1 MWIRRM
7 AALLLCAALCLTA
20 TGCQTDSPYD
30 KNFRLPLSGEP
41 KQLDPQVCADDASRT
56 VVLALFEGLTRLDD
70 VGTPVAGVA
79 TKWEISDD
87 GLTYTFTLGDS
98 RWSDGTPVTAA
109 DFVYGIR
116 RAADPATRSPLAH
129 LTKGIV
135 NAVAIIKGKK
145 SPDTLG
151 VTALDDGRLEIRLTA
166 PDTQFLYNL
175 SFPPFM
181 PCQEAFFVGTGARY
195 GMEAEYVLSNG
206 AFSIST
212 WSHNESVLLI
222 RNEHYPRQAEIYPAK
237 VRLVINA
244 QGSMPD
250 LLANGTLDAGE
261 LTPDEVIK
269 AKKSGAQVVSLCDTV
284 EYLWFN
290 TTLPALSN
298 ATIRGALRD
307 GVEWDGLLRLL
318 DSAGSVQAEGFVPA
332 DAVLSGKTVY
342 RTPQN
347 AVTFVCG
354 GEDAAQRLDEG
365 LKAAGVSAMPTMTV
379 LCEDNTYAI
388 ERTQHIIQSW
398 QKHLGLYFHLEPLSA
413 SALRQRVTSGD
424 YQIALW
430 ACSPPGSTAMQA
442 LSMFGSQSAAN
453 AAGFADAAFDKALQK
468 AVATD
473 RASVTALETR
483 LLVACP
489 AVPIAFVRSYYG
501 VAAGVSGVVIHP
513 FDGGVFGVRYNFTRA
528 LKVEE

>member
-1 MWIRRM
+1 MWLRRA
-7 AALLLCAALCLTA
+7 AALVLCAALCLVA
-20 TGCQTDSPYD
+20 TGCQPDSPYD
-30 KNFRLPLSGEP
+30 KNFRLPLSSEP
-41 KQLDPQVCADDASRT
+41 KQLDPQMCADDASRT
-56 VVLALFEGLTRLDD
+56 VVMALFEGLTRLDAA
-70 VGTPVAGVA
+70 GTPVAGA
-79 TKWEISDD
+79 AKAWEISDD

-135 NAVAIIKGKK
+135 NAAAIIKGEKTL
-145 SPDTLG
+145 DTLG

-166 PDTQFLYNL
+166 PDTQLLYNL

-181 PCQEAFFVGTGARY
+181 PCREDFFVGTGARY

-206 AFSIST
+206 AFALST
-212 WSHNESVLLI
+212 WSHNESVLLV
-222 RNEHYPRQAEIYPAK
+222 RSEHYPRREEIYPAR

-244 QGSMPD
+244 QGSIPD

-261 LTPDEVIK
+261 LTADEVFK
-269 AKKSGAQVVSLCDTV
+269 AQEMGAQVVSLCDTV

-290 TTLPALSN
+290 TTLPALGN
-298 ATIRGALRD
+298 ATVRGALRD

-318 DSAGSVQAEGFVPA
+318 DSAGYAQAEGFIPT
-332 DAVLSGKTVY
+332 DAMLSGNTAY

-354 GEDAAQRLDEG
+354 GEDAAARLDAG
-365 LKAAGVSAMPTMTV
+365 LAKAGLSAMPTLTV
-379 LCEDNTYAI
+379 LCEDNANAI
-388 ERTQHIIQSW
+388 ERAQHIIQSW

-413 SALRQRVTSGD
+413 SALRRRVTAGD

-453 AAGFADAAFDKALQK
+453 AAGFADAAFDNALQK
-468 AVATD
+468 TPATD
-473 RASVTALETR
+473 RDAVTALEQQ
-483 LLVACP
+483 LIAACP
-489 AVPIAFVRSYYG
+489 AVPIAFVQSYYG
-501 VAAGVSGVVIHP
+501 VAAGVSGVVIHS
-513 FDGGVFGVRYNFTRA
+513 FDGGVFGVRYNFFQA
-528 LKVEE
+528 QKVEE